1 MRTIVSAKVLTPRN
15 PTIAKVLYLRKAI
28 EMWGRGIGLILAVCE
43 KAHLAAPK
51 IYEDRGFVY
60 TVFMRP
66 TAQEWQGKVGAAD
79 DVNRDVN
86 HEVNVGTNRGTN
98 GTKDGTKDC
107 ESWNNHAPAANNG
120 NVRHDVNGTNN
131 EVNREVNP
139 DVNAVDHV
147 AEQDVNRR
155 ILELLRNDPKCRIQD
170 LAAGCGV
177 SRATIDRLLK
187 ILKAQKRI
195 RRIGGTRGVW
205 EVC

>member
-1 MRTIVSAKVLTPRN
+1 MRTIASSMASTPRN

-28 EMWGRGIGLILAVCE
+28 EMWGRGIGLILAACE

-60 TVFMRP
+60 TVFARP
-66 TAQEWQGKVGAAD
+66 TAQEWQGKVGETD
-79 DVNRDVN
+79 DVNR
-86 HEVNVGTNRGTN
+86 EVNGGTNRDTN
-98 GTKDGTKDC
+98 GTKDC
-107 ESWNNHAPAANNG
+107 EGWNNHAPAANND
-120 NVRHDVNGTNN
+120 NVRRDVNGTNN

-139 DVNAVDHV
+139 AVNAVDHV

-170 LAAGCGV
+170 LAVGCGV

-187 ILKAQKRI
+187 SLKAQKLI
-195 RRIGGTRGVW
+195 RRVGGTRGVW
-205 EVC
+205 EIL

>member
-1 MRTIVSAKVLTPRN
+1 MRTIASGMASTPRN

-28 EMWGRGIGLILAVCE
+28 EMWGRGIGLILAACE

-60 TVFMRP
+60 TVFARP
-66 TAQEWQGKVGAAD
+66 TAQEWQGKVGETD
-79 DVNRDVN
+79 
-86 HEVNVGTNRGTN
+86 
-98 GTKDGTKDC
+98 
-107 ESWNNHAPAANNG
+107 
-120 NVRHDVNGTNN
+120 

-177 SRATIDRLLK
+177 SRAKIDRLLK
-187 ILKAQKRI
+187 RLKAQKLI
-195 RRIGGTRGVW
+195 RRVGGTRGVW